1 MAGLLTYW
9 HTLRHLTPIQFYGRI
24 WFRLVRPRVD
34 FRPAPPLRLACGH
47 DWVKPARRKASLVGS
62 ESFCFLNETHDL
74 ADHGWDDNAL
84 EKLWR
89 YNLHYFDDLNA
100 QDAIARVEWQQAL
113 LLRWVREN
121 PPAMGTGW
129 EPYPT
134 SLRIVNWVKWALDGN
149 TLPSECLDSLAVQTR
164 WLAQRLEIHL
174 RGNHLFANAKALV
187 FASLFFDGPEA
198 VGWMEKGM
206 RILAREVPE
215 QILSDGGQ
223 FERST
228 MYHALALEDMLDLCN
243 VMEAFAGAVLPL
255 WRATLED
262 WRGLI
267 GPMRG
272 WLAAMCHPDGE
283 ISLFNDAAFGI
294 APVPAE
300 LERYAVD
307 LGLAPP
313 GRAEIGVMHLAQSG
327 YMRVERDEMVA
338 LLDVAPIGPDY
349 LPGHAHADTLSF
361 ELSVFGQRV
370 LVNSGTSCYG
380 LSQERSRQRE
390 TAAHNTV
397 VVDGKSSSEV
407 WAGFRVARRARP
419 LGLEIVREGGVKV
432 VCSHDG
438 YRRLPGRPMHRRK
451 WLFEKTSLV
460 IEDSVSGHFGHA
472 EARFHLDS
480 RVVLET
486 QDGGLTGR
494 FRLHNDRWL
503 AWCVELGDLV
513 IEESSYHPRFGVNE
527 PSHCLVLKLR
537 DGGSRIKFDW
547 ARDAYTFFD

>member
-34 FRPAPPLRLACGH
+34 FRPAPPLRLLCGH
-47 DWVKPARRKASLVGS
+47 DWVKPARRKASLLGS
-62 ESFCFLNETHDL
+62 ERFCFLNETHDL
-74 ADHGWDDNAL
+74 ADHGWDDTEL

-121 PPAMGTGW
+121 PPAVGTGW

-149 TLPSECLDSLAVQTR
+149 TLPSECLDSLAVQAR
-164 WLAQRLEIHL
+164 WLAQRMEIHL

-206 RILAREVPE
+206 RILAQEVPE

-243 VMEAFAGAVLPL
+243 VMEAYAVAVQPL

-294 APVPAE
+294 APIPAE
-300 LERYAVD
+300 LERYADD

-313 GRAEIGVMHLAQSG
+313 GRAEMGVMHLAQSG
-327 YMRVERDEMVA
+327 YMRVVQNEMVA

-349 LPGHAHADTLSF
+349 LPGHGHADILSF

-380 LSQERSRQRE
+380 LSPERSRQRE

-397 VVDGKSSSEV
+397 VVDGMSSSEV

-419 LGLEIVREGGVKV
+419 LELEIVRESGVRV

-438 YRRLPGRPMHRRK
+438 YRRLPGKPTHRRQ
-451 WLFEKTSLV
+451 WLFGATSLV
-460 IEDSVSGHFGHA
+460 IEDSVSGRFGQA
-472 EARFHLDS
+472 EARFHLHP
-480 RVVLET
+480 RGILEAL
-486 QDGGLTGR
+486 DGGVTGR
-494 FRLHNDRWL
+494 IGLENDHWL
-503 AWCVELGDLV
+503 SWRVEMGELV
-513 IEESSYHPRFGVNE
+513 IEESTYNPRFGINQ
-527 PSHCLVLKLR
+527 PSRCLVLHLC
-537 DGGSRIKFDW
+537 DGGSRIQFDW
-547 ARDAYTFFD
+547 A